1 MSKLLLALVSMSAS
15 AKDIEKELLQEKIDV
30 LTTLEQTSEL
40 ENEIMEIF
48 KKTMKSEF
56 IEHKKQAQ
64 NGVTV
69 SDEERLR
76 KISAS
81 LVTATMELE
90 VIKKLPEENKE
101 EIKDKIKKGIN
112 ESISKEGGGRALKG
126 GRQLL
131 VISLSIGLTAAVGAI
146 MAALT
151 TPLVVTGVVLGV
163 TEGKKA
169 TRKSQRCDFL
179 DVGREIVMDN
189 KLVLESECLDDTDDG
204 KLAKG
209 ASCKVECNALHEKRY
224 IGADGSIKCGDDNQL
239 EVNKPTCKES

>member
-1 MSKLLLALVSMSAS
+1 VK
-15 AKDIEKELLQEKIDV
+15 
-30 LTTLEQTSEL
+30 
-40 ENEIMEIF
+40 
-48 KKTMKSEF
+48 
-56 IEHKKQAQ
+56 
-64 NGVTV
+64 V

-76 KISAS
+76 KISAT
-81 LVTATMELE
+81 LMTATMELE
-90 VIKKLPEENKE
+90 VIKNLPEENKE

-112 ESISKEGGGRALKG
+112 ESIISKEGGGRALKG

-131 VISLSIGLTAAVGAI
+131 VITLSIGLATLFGAI
-146 MAALT
+146 MAAAT

-224 IGADGSIKCGDDNQL
+224 IGAAGSIKCGDDNQL